1 MRRDRNDP
9 FEYEVVLS
17 FAGEDQ
23 AVAEE
28 FARLLHA
35 RGMRVIYDETQ
46 TAKLG
51 GGDFVTHIA
60 ELYRTK
66 AYYCVMFIS
75 RHYPLQRWTEAER
88 TAAREHSLRDADEYI
103 LPIRL
108 DDTEVPGITEASGF
122 RDIRQTPLAGL
133 VNLVEQKLSE
143 AKGRLG
149 PPSPSHDLRSGH
161 IRSSHPT
168 VDDK

>member
-1 MRRDRNDP
+1 MRRDQNDP

-17 FAGEDQ
+17 FAEEDR

-28 FARLLHA
+28 FASLLRA
-35 RGMRVIYDETQ
+35 KGIQVMYDESQ
-46 TAKLG
+46 NAELG

-75 RHYPLQRWTEAER
+75 RHYPLQTWAEAER
-88 TAAREHSLRDADEYI
+88 TAAQEHSLRDADEYI

-108 DDTEVPGITEASGF
+108 DDTEVPGIME
-122 RDIRQTPLAGL
+122 GL
-133 VNLVEQKLSE
+133 VNLIEQKLSA
-143 AKGRLG
+143 AKGRSG
-149 PPSPSHDLRSGH
+149 PPSQSHDLRSGH
-161 IRSSHPT
+161 IPSSHPAA
-168 VDDK
+168 DDNK

>member
-1 MRRDRNDP
+1 M
-9 FEYEVVLS
+9 
-17 FAGEDQ
+17 
-23 AVAEE
+23 
-28 FARLLHA
+28 
-35 RGMRVIYDETQ
+35 YDESQ

-75 RHYPLQRWTEAER
+75 RHYPLQTWTEAER
-88 TAAREHSLRDADEYI
+88 TAAQDHSLREADEYI

-108 DDTEVPGITEASGF
+108 DDTEVPGIMEASGF
-122 RDIRQTPLAGL
+122 RDLRQTPLEGL

-161 IRSSHPT
+161 IPSSDHPAR
-168 VDDK
+168 DQ